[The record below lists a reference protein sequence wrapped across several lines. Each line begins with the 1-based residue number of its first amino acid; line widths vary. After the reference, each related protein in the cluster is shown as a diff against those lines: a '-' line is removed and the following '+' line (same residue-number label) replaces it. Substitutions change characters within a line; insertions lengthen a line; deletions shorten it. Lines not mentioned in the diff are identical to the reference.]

1 MLKSWKTLAIYI
13 LCCFVKIEL
22 AEAQPKVNFEHFSTA
37 DGLSDNRIMCMM
49 KDREGF
55 MWMGSWTGINRF
67 DGHHFVTYKSR
78 PGDRSVLKHNRIDFI
93 TEDHAGFLW
102 LKGYDRQVYRF
113 DKKTEQFLSFADHTR
128 AGNKSPASIDKIVL
142 LNKDQVAL
150 TTKGQGVFII
160 AGASSDQ
167 PACLPI
173 SQNADAGHHLK
184 SDSINFLYQDSSS
197 KIWIGTQKGL
207 ACLEADRDGHY
218 EKKAVIAPL
227 ENGDITSVAESTTML
242 WFGTGTGN
250 LIGLNK
256 INGKYLSLNVSN
268 TKINHLKLSATED
281 HLYLTTVGDEL
292 VTVSMH
298 DPRVLSTKVFPGHE
312 LLSIYEDH
320 SGLIWIEPRERGII
334 LFDPSKQTFRL
345 FTQPGFANY
354 LHDDEE
360 YSVFE
365 DNKGV
370 VWMNMKGCGFGYF
383 DAEAGSVKHF
393 YNETG
398 KINRRFSNMVSAEF
412 MDPAGILWL
421 STDEGGLEK
430 VIFQPNDF
438 RQTRP
443 VANTFL
449 KADNDVRGIY
459 SDSKDRLWI
468 GTKGRKLYVSNDDK
482 TIPAEQIFP
491 NSSFSSGV
499 YVILED
505 SRGNIWMGT
514 KGDGLFKA
522 EPLNSKRDQYKI
534 KQFVAD
540 ANNPEAISHNS
551 VYALLEDRNGRI
563 WIGTFGGGLNLLD
576 ETGSA
581 VKFYHYKNQLRT
593 YPSNGYN
600 RVRHLATDAGGKLWI
615 GTTDGLLLFDPASK
629 AFLSGS
635 FVKYGKIPG
644 DIESLGDNDIQFLY
658 RDSRDTMWVL
668 TSSGGLNKAISHDV
682 MRSMKFVN
690 YTKKDGL
697 PSDYLLS
704 CTEDRQGQLWIAS
717 QNGLSR
723 MNLANT
729 TFRNFDAADGLPST
743 AFAEASC
750 ASMKNG
756 DIIFGTV
763 DGYIHFKPQEIVN
776 PTINANIAFSNLQI
790 NSEDIFPGEKNSPLK
805 FAINSSDNIIF
816 PYNQN
821 TLSFDYAVLDYRS
834 QAKESYEYR
843 LLGFDSSWRNNK
855 SARRASYTN
864 LPPGKY
870 VLQVKS
876 TSVDLY
882 SNIPLRSLNFTILPP
897 LWKTWWA
904 YTVYFIVACLIIF
917 LVMRSAFTMLRL
929 RQRVIIERRLADLR
943 LNFFTNVSHEL
954 RTPLTLILNP
964 LEEISKKET
973 LSWQGNQHINLALKN
988 VRRMTRF
995 INQLLDLR
1003 KAQSGKATLKVSYVE
1018 LVAFTGRVAGYF
1030 SEVASRKQIG
1040 LTIEPANEQM
1050 YCWIDAE
1057 KIDIVLYNVLA
1068 NAFKFTSDRKNIRII
1083 LKLSGKDNNTIIEII
1098 DEGSGVPLDELDNIF
1113 NLYFESDHNGSSDSK
1128 GTGIGLALS
1137 KEIVQL
1143 HHGIISARN
1152 NENPGLTV
1160 GIELKAG
1167 KSHFEKDHVV
1177 FEDTSRAF
1185 EKSSGGDMDT
1195 EEETGAAIIPTNDTN
1210 GLPQLLLVEDN
1221 RDLRSFLKI
1230 QLSGLFAVETA
1241 SNGEEG
1247 LKKAGLI
1254 LPDLILSDVMM
1265 PVMTGIQMLDKL
1277 KKDPST
1283 SHIPVV
1289 LLSAKFSE
1297 ESQIEGLK
1305 YGADFYIGKPFN
1317 NDLLMAALNNLVN
1330 RRKKRFDSI
1339 LKNKNEVDI
1348 QATPIVI
1355 TSHDELFLQEV
1366 IKIVEEKMGDSQFN
1380 IDVVA
1385 ESVNM
1390 SRSAFYKKLK
1400 SLTTLSPVEFVREIR
1415 LKRSIQYLDAG
1426 EHNITTIAYE
1436 AGFTS
1441 AKYFSTCFKQRFGQ
1455 TPSDYIKS
1463 KVNNTAI

>member
-1 MLKSWKTLAIYI
+1 MICCLFKTE
-13 LCCFVKIEL
+13 VV
-22 AEAQPKVNFEHFSTA
+22 EAQPKVNFEHFSTA
-37 DGLSDNRIMCMM
+37 DGLSDNRIMCMI

-93 TEDHAGFLW
+93 TEDHAGLLW
-102 LKGYDRQVYRF
+102 LKGYDMQVYRF
-113 DKKTEQFLSFADHTR
+113 DKRTEQFLSFAEHTR
-128 AGNKSPASIDKIVL
+128 AGNKSPAVIDKIIL
-142 LNKDQVAL
+142 LKKDQVAL
-150 TTKGQGVFII
+150 TTKSQGAFII
-160 AGASSDQ
+160 TKASSDQ
-167 PACLPI
+167 PSCVPFSETA
-173 SQNADAGHHLK
+173 NAGHDLK
-184 SDSINFLYQDSSS
+184 SDSINFLYQDSAAR
-197 KIWIGTQKGL
+197 IWIGTKKGL
-207 ACLEADRDGHY
+207 ACIKVNPDGNF
-218 EKKAVIAPL
+218 EKQRIIAPL
-227 ENGDITSVAESTTML
+227 DNTDVTSITESSTML
-242 WFGTGTGN
+242 WFSTGN
-250 LIGLNK
+250 GMLIAVNK
-256 INGKYLSLNVSN
+256 NTGKHSTLTVSGS
-268 TKINHLKLSATED
+268 KINHLKLSAGE
-281 HLYLTTVGDEL
+281 HKLYLTTGANEL
-292 VTVSMH
+292 VTVSTH
-298 DPRVLSTKVFPGHE
+298 HPKVISTNVFPEHE
-312 LLSIYEDH
+312 LLSIYEDQ
-320 SGLIWIEPRERGII
+320 SGLLWIEPRERGII
-334 LFDPSKQTFRL
+334 LFDPVNQRFRL
-345 FTQPGFANY
+345 FTQQAFANY

-365 DNKGV
+365 DNRGI
-370 VWMNMKGCGFGYF
+370 VWINMKGCGFGYY
-383 DAEAGSVKHF
+383 DAESGSVKHF

-398 KINRRFSNMVSAEF
+398 KDNRRFSNMVSAEF

-430 VIFQPNDF
+430 IIFQPNDF

-443 VANTFL
+443 VGNTYL

-468 GTKGRKLYVSNDDK
+468 GTKGRKLFVFNDGK
-482 TIPAEQIFP
+482 KIPLDQVFP
-491 NSSFSSGV
+491 GSAFSSGV
-499 YVILED
+499 YVLLED

-522 EPLNSKRDQYKI
+522 EPLNPTRSQYRI
-534 KQFVAD
+534 KQFMPDAKKAD
-540 ANNPEAISHNS
+540 AISHNS
-551 VYALLEDRNGRI
+551 VYALLEDRKGRI
-563 WIGTFGGGLNLLD
+563 WIGTFGGGLNLAD
-576 ETGSA
+576 ETGSS
-581 VKFYHYKNQLRT
+581 VKFYHYNNQLRT

-600 RVRHLATDAGGKLWI
+600 RVRHLAMDAGGKLWI
-615 GTTDGLLLFDPASK
+615 GTTDGLLLFDPGSE
-629 AFLSGS
+629 AFLNGR
-635 FVKYGKIPG
+635 FVKYGKVPG
-644 DIESLGDNDIQFLY
+644 DIHSLGDNDIQFLY

-668 TSSGGLNKAISHDV
+668 TSSGGLNKAISQDV
-682 MRSMKFVN
+682 MESMKFVN

-704 CTEDRQGQLWIAS
+704 CAEDKQRQLWIAT

-723 MNLANT
+723 MNLAKG
-729 TFRNFDAADGLPST
+729 TFRNFDAADGLPAT

-750 ASMKNG
+750 TSTKNG

-763 DGYIHFKPQEIVN
+763 DGYLLFKPQDIVN
-776 PTINANIAFSNLQI
+776 PTIDANIAFTNLQI
-790 NSEDIFPGEKNSPLK
+790 NSEDIFPGENNSPLK
-805 FAINSSDNIIF
+805 FAIKSSDNIVLG
-816 PYNQN
+816 YDQN
-821 TLSFDYAVLDYRS
+821 SLNIDYAVLDYRS

-870 VLQVKS
+870 IFQVKS

-882 SNIPLRSLNFTILPP
+882 SNTPLRSLHFTIVPP

-904 YTVYFIVACLIIF
+904 YVIYLIIGCLIVYLI
-917 LVMRSAFTMLRL
+917 LRSALTMLRL
-929 RQRVIIERRLADLR
+929 RQRVIIERKLADLR

-973 LSWQGNQHINLALKN
+973 LSWEGNQHVNLALKN

-1003 KAQSGKATLKVSYVE
+1003 KAQSGKATLKVSQVE
-1018 LVAFTGRVAGYF
+1018 LVAFTRRVASYF

-1040 LTIEPANEQM
+1040 LTIEPASELM
-1050 YCWIDAE
+1050 YSWIDAE
-1057 KIDIVLYNVLA
+1057 KMDIVLYNVLA
-1068 NAFKFTSDRKNIRII
+1068 NAFKFTKDRKNIRII
-1083 LKLSGKDNNTIIEII
+1083 LKYTGQDNNVLIEII
-1098 DEGSGVPLDELDNIF
+1098 DEGSGVPMDELDNIF

-1143 HHGIISARN
+1143 HHGLISARN
-1152 NENPGLTV
+1152 NEIAGLTV
-1160 GIELKAG
+1160 SIELKAG

-1177 FEDTSRAF
+1177 FEDTSRVF
-1185 EKSSGGDMDT
+1185 EISTPGEPEI
-1195 EEETGAAIIPTNDTN
+1195 EEENGTGMFPPGNTT
-1210 GLPQLLLVEDN
+1210 GLPVLLLVEDN

-1230 QLSGLFAVETA
+1230 QLSGLFSVETA

-1297 ESQIEGLK
+1297 ESQIEGLQ

-1317 NDLLMAALNNLVN
+1317 NELLMAALNNLVN

-1339 LKNKNEVDI
+1339 LENQKEIDI
-1348 QATPIVI
+1348 KATPIVI
-1355 TSHDELFLQEV
+1355 TSHDERFLQEV
-1366 IKIVEEKMGDSQFN
+1366 IRIVEDKIGDSQFN

-1385 ESVNM
+1385 DSVNM

-1415 LKRSIQYLDAG
+1415 LKRSLQYLDAG

-1455 TPSDYIKS
+1455 TPSDYLKS
-1463 KVNNTAI
+1463 KINNIAG